1 MKDLKVLFMGTP
13 EFSVNILNS
22 LIKNCTVV
30 GVVTQPDREV
40 GRKHEIKFSP
50 VKEVAIKNNIPILQP
65 LKVKNI
71 YENLKNMDFDIIIT
85 CAYGQIIPKNILDLP
100 ELKCINVHAS
110 LLPDLRGGAPIH
122 HAIIDGYKKTGITI
136 MYMDEKMDTGNIIS
150 SREIEITDDMNVGI
164 LHDKLSIMGAELLI
178 DTLPK
183 IMIGENFSLK
193 QDDELATYAPIIKRE
208 DEHIDFHKNCRE
220 IFNQVRGLY
229 PFPKSYMIIDDV
241 EYKVCECKYEELET
255 TSIGVI
261 QNISKDSIDIT
272 CNNGIIK
279 IIKIKPFGKR
289 EMMVKDFLNGIKK
302 EDLLGKE
309 VK

>member
-110 LLPDLRGGAPIH
+110 LLPDLRGGAPIF
-122 HAIIDGYKKTGITI
+122 HAIMDGYKKTGITI